1 MSKKRK
7 VINGLFYLSAPAS
20 PTGDSFPL
28 EEAARKLRQQGY
40 TILSPNEVN
49 AGSTVLPKAELR
61 FGLRMLTQCHA
72 VVLLP
77 GWQNDKRCLLDLY
90 IARNAGHDIYELIW
104 DPNGEAVL
112 IQSTSFDDSMYSNG
126 VISLEKAQTG
136 RLVTH

>member
-7 VINGLFYLSAPAS
+7 VINGLFYLSSPAS

-49 AGSTVLPKAELR
+49 AVSTVLPEAELR

-72 VVLLP
+72 IVLLP

-90 IARNAGHDIYELIW
+90 IARNAGHEIYELIW
-104 DPNGEAVL
+104 DPNEEAVL
-112 IQSTSFDDSMYSNG
+112 IPSNSFDESIYSNS
-126 VISLEKAQTG
+126 VISLKKTHTG
-136 RLVTH
+136 RLIAH

>member
-7 VINGLFYLSAPAS
+7 VIHGLFYLSSPAS
-20 PTGDSFPL
+20 PTGESLLL

-49 AGSTVLPKAELR
+49 AGSTVLPAAELR

-72 VVLLP
+72 IVLLP

-90 IARNAGHDIYELIW
+90 IARNAGHDIYELVW
-104 DPNGEAVL
+104 DSHGEAIL
-112 IQSTSFDDSMYSNG
+112 ISSTSFDESLYSNS
-126 VISLEKAQTG
+126 VISLEKTHNG
-136 RLVTH
+136 NLVTH